1 MIIEDAVKEGARAIL
16 WMGAR
21 ERLLLYRHTNSLA
34 GEIDTIPQAVVARE
48 DAMRLARTVSAYPG
62 KVRVHFDMPNKIGG
76 PIEQQNVVG
85 GIRGYEK
92 PDEVVIL
99 GAHLDSRELVTGA
112 LCNAFNAALL
122 IEPPRAIT
130 TTLLLPRRTNQFVP

>member
-1 MIIEDAVKEGARAIL
+1 
-16 WMGAR
+16 MGAR

-34 GEIDTIPQAVVARE
+34 GEIDKIPQAVVARE
-48 DAMRLARTVSAYPG
+48 NAMRLARTAAAYPG

-85 GIRGYEK
+85 EIRGYEK

-99 GAHLDSRELVTGA
+99 GAHLDPWELGMGVLDNGCTAAVVVEAARSMKVTG
-112 LCNAFNAALL
+112 L
-122 IEPPRAIT
+122 
-130 TTLLLPRRTNQFVP
+130 